1 MDAFIYGKHNG
12 VKKKQGV
19 NKAILRYDDPNVIL

>member
-12 VKKKQGV
+12 VKKKQCV
-19 NKAILRYDDPNVIL
+19 NTAILRYADPNLVL